1 MQFGRIIHGLPLE
14 EIIEEEILEEAPG
27 ATESIS
33 QSTAEQPVENQGDS
47 KAEIEAIR
55 HDFQQP

>member
-14 EIIEEEILEEAPG
+14 EIIEEEMLEEAPG
-27 ATESIS
+27 PTESMS
-33 QSTAEQPVENQGDS
+33 QSTVEHPVENQGDS
-47 KAEIEAIR
+47 EAETQEVR